1 MKQRVALVALVA
13 LGGCASARCQPD
25 DEARARLARQVSDV
39 SAAAESLAHEQPGLS
54 GAAVL
59 AELRRDPDLAPI
71 VRGLDGFELRVLTR
85 GGHAL
90 VLLCRADGGA
100 ALLEDSACSPAV
112 DLDELARPTRACA
125 FALDPVSACASPS
138 PSP

>member
-1 MKQRVALVALVA
+1 MKRVALVALV
-13 LGGCASARCQPD
+13 LCGCASAHCQPD

-39 SAAAESLAHEQPGLS
+39 SAAAESLAREQPGLS

-90 VLLCRADGGA
+90 VLLCRPDGGA

-112 DLDELARPTRACA
+112 DLDELARPARACA
-125 FALDPVSACASPS
+125 FALDPVSACGPPS
-138 PSP
+138 P

>member
-1 MKQRVALVALVA
+1 MKLVALVA
-13 LGGCASARCQPD
+13 LALCGCANARCQPD
-25 DEARARLARQVSDV
+25 DEARAQLARQVSDV
-39 SAAAESLAHEQPGLS
+39 RAAAESLAREQPGLS

-90 VLLCRADGGA
+90 VLLCRPDGSA

-112 DLDELARPTRACA
+112 DLDELARPARACA
-125 FALDPVSACASPS
+125 FALDPVSACGSPA
-138 PSP
+138 P